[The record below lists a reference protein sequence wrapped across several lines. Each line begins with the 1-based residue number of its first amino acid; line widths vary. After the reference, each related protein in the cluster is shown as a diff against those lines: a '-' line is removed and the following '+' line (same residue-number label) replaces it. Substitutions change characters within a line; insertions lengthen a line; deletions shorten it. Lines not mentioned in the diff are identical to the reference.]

1 MQSRNKLNVFT
12 LLTDIDLKPE
22 EIPFLRGAMIRLA
35 GNDNIDFHDH
45 ENDGFRYSY
54 PRVQYKI
61 IDNKAAV
68 VFVGQGAESIGK
80 ILSGAGTKIQ
90 VGRRAAVFN
99 ITDMPLSQTSVEVND
114 IRFIYKLSRWLPLN
128 QDNYELFSS
137 LESLQEKC
145 AFLERLLVGNILSFA
160 KGVGIFFD
168 SEVEASIVDIEMM
181 GQYKFKNVNMLG
193 FDVVFS
199 TNVSLPQYAGLGKGV
214 SLGFG
219 MITNK

>member
-1 MQSRNKLNVFT
+1 
-12 LLTDIDLKPE
+12 
-22 EIPFLRGAMIRLA
+22 
-35 GNDNIDFHDH
+35 
-45 ENDGFRYSY
+45 
-54 PRVQYKI
+54 
-61 IDNKAAV
+61 
-68 VFVGQGAESIGK
+68 
-80 ILSGAGTKIQ
+80 
-90 VGRRAAVFN
+90 
-99 ITDMPLSQTSVEVND
+99 MPLSQTSVEVND

-199 TNVSLPQYAGLGKGV
+199 TNVSLPQYVGLGKGV

>member
-1 MQSRNKLNVFT
+1 MQTDNMLNVFT
-12 LLTDIDLKPE
+12 LFTDIDLKQE
-22 EIPFLRGAMIRLA
+22 EVPLFRGAMIHVA
-35 GNDNIDFHDH
+35 GSDNVDFHDH
-45 ENDGFRYSY
+45 ESEGFRYLY

-61 IDNKAAV
+61 IDHKASV
-68 VFVGQGAESIGK
+68 VFVGEGAESIGK
-80 ILSGAGTKIQ
+80 ILSGAGGKIQ
-90 VGRRAAVFN
+90 IGRRSAVFN
-99 ITDMPLSQTSVEVND
+99 ITGMPMSQSLVQVND
-114 IRFIYKLSRWLPLN
+114 ISNTYKLSRWLPLN

-181 GQYKFKNVNMLG
+181 GKYKFKNVNMLG

-199 TNVSLPQYAGLGKGV
+199 TNVSLPQYVGLGKGV

>member
-1 MQSRNKLNVFT
+1 M
-12 LLTDIDLKPE
+12 
-22 EIPFLRGAMIRLA
+22 
-35 GNDNIDFHDH
+35 
-45 ENDGFRYSY
+45 
-54 PRVQYKI
+54 
-61 IDNKAAV
+61 
-68 VFVGQGAESIGK
+68 
-80 ILSGAGTKIQ
+80 
-90 VGRRAAVFN
+90 
-99 ITDMPLSQTSVEVND
+99 
-114 IRFIYKLSRWLPLN
+114 
-128 QDNYELFSS
+128 FSS

-199 TNVSLPQYAGLGKGV
+199 TNVSLPQYVGLGKGV